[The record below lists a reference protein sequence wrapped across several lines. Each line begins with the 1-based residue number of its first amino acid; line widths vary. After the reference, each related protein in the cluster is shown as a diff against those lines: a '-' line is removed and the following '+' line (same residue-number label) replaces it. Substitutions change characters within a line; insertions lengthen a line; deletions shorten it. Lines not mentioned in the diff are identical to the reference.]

1 MMIDRLRQIALRFL
15 AHFRAP
21 ALDSDLDAEMAS
33 HLQFAIEDN
42 VQRGVLANT
51 LKLTALGIT
60 VGVFASILC
69 SQIMTSLLFRTEP
82 NDPATFLAVTF
93 LLVAVAIFAG
103 YIPALRATRIH
114 PAVAL
119 RCE

>member
-1 MMIDRLRQIALRFL
+1 MIDHLRQFALRFL

-21 ALDSDLDAEMAS
+21 ALDS
-33 HLQFAIEDN
+33 
-42 VQRGVLANT
+42 ANT
-51 LKLTALGIT
+51 LKLAALGIAA
-60 VGVFASILC
+60 GVFAAILC

-93 LLVAVAIFAG
+93 LLVTVAIFAG
-103 YIPALRATRIH
+103 YIPALCATRIH

>member
-1 MMIDRLRQIALRFL
+1 MIDRLRQFALRFL

-21 ALDSDLDAEMAS
+21 ALDSDLDA
-33 HLQFAIEDN
+33 
-42 VQRGVLANT
+42 T
-51 LKLTALGIT
+51 LKLAALGVA

-82 NDPATFLAVTF
+82 NDPATFLAVIF